1 MRIDENN
8 KNKIDELYTQIE
20 RNIFVCLFFFVLLF
34 YFLKWIDF
42 KLNTHLTNLIH
53 IY

>member
-20 RNIFVCLFFFVLLF
+20 RNIFVCLFVFFP
-34 YFLKWIDF
+34 
-42 KLNTHLTNLIH
+42 
-53 IY
+53 